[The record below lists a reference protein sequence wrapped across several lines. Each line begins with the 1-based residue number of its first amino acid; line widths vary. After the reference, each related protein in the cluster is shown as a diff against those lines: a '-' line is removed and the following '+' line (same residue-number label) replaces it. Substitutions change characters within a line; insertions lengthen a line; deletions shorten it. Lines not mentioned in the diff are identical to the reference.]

1 MKQYMITFLAA
12 LLLILC
18 VGCGEAAAPSDTA
31 AAPTDPARIPS
42 TESQPSEF
50 QKKPESSPPKS
61 AVIPQDYA
69 MEDFLTYHADELLF
83 SPQSEDYIMTE
94 RYWQGNESYTTTQ
107 IIDGE
112 EKPVEKPIVFHITRI
127 YEFDE
132 RGTLVAQREKYT
144 FQTDWTVPK
153 DVYYQDMAGREGY
166 TNVKLVEQVIY
177 ADVEPSHLDTGK
189 TKQQM
194 VDELAAA
201 EEKYYMS
208 KPVKAGQ

>member
-1 MKQYMITFLAA
+1 MKQYLLTALAV
-12 LLLILC
+12 LLMAFC
-18 VGCGEAAAPSDTA
+18 TGCGENADPPPADPSQT
-31 AAPTDPARIPS
+31 S
-42 TESQPSEF
+42 WTESQPAESPKE
-50 QKKPESSPPKS
+50 PEPSLPEPP
-61 AVIPQDYA
+61 AIPQDYA

-127 YEFDE
+127 YEFDGS
-132 RGTLVAQREKYT
+132 GTLVAQREKYT

-153 DVYYQDMAGREGY
+153 DVYYQDMAEREDY

-177 ADVEPSHLDTGK
+177 ADVAPSHLDTTR

-208 KPVKAGQ
+208 QPIKAGQ